1 MTFSIIAKPR
11 EAKQNLNKIR
21 AELSVP
27 AVFYG
32 PEVEAT
38 SVIVDRNEFE
48 KVYREAG
55 SNLINLE
62 VEGGDTYSVLI
73 QDVQVN
79 PITRGISH
87 IDFRQIPMGIEITT
101 EISLDF
107 IGESQAVKMGGTLNK
122 GFESLKVTC
131 LPKDLVGELE
141 VDISTI
147 DKFDK
152 VIRVSDLKLPN
163 GIRVSDD
170 PEAVVASVT
179 APLSEAQL
187 QAKDEA
193 ETATNLEDIKVDGEK
208 KEEGEEGAEG
218 KKEETKE

>member
-1 MTFSIIAKPR
+1 MTFSITAKPR
-11 EAKQNLNKIR
+11 EAKQNLDKIR
-21 AELSVP
+21 AELTVP

-32 PEVEAT
+32 PEVAST

-79 PITRGISH
+79 PITRAISH
-87 IDFRQIPMGIEITT
+87 VDFRQIPMGIEITT

-107 IGESQAVKMGGTLNK
+107 VGESQAVKMGGTLNK

-141 VDISTI
+141 VDISKI

-152 VIRVSDLKLPN
+152 VIRVSDLQLPN
-163 GIRVSDD
+163 GISVSDD

-179 APLSEAQL
+179 APLSDEQL

-193 ETATNLEDIKVDGEK
+193 EATTIEDIVVEGEK
-208 KEEGEEGAEG
+208 KEEGEEGAEE
-218 KKEETKE
+218 KKGESAE